1 MSPFPV
7 NLVCPRCRTLD
18 AHGELKIVLL
28 EPCDSAGED
37 RAGGRCPGC
46 GTNYPGVEDVHCVP
60 PDPDAFRQAQAEA
73 LDPGW
78 NGSCTTRE
86 SAALVCSEFGN
97 LEPGSDSFREA
108 FLPGVYAAANF
119 PEGLEPEALR
129 TELTCNLELP
139 ALLRNWLRAHPPRAV
154 ASAECALDVGCGPG
168 RLLHELAPLQPNGC
182 IGFDLRLSM
191 LRLARRLADCSET
204 FVPFRIEGRRFIPLR
219 ISKRRLNNDPLH
231 FVQGDI
237 ISPPFEAE
245 VFPLVSAV
253 SLLDTVTDP
262 LFALGQLDALVCP
275 GGLLILATPY
285 HWEPGATSPENWLS
299 TAEHSATEVIRI
311 ALAGGHACLPHL
323 DYEILEE
330 EPFLPWVLPSHGRLV
345 HRFFLDVILARKA
358 MANETRQPP
367 VD

>member
-1 MSPFPV
+1 MSSLPV
-7 NLVCPRCRTLD
+7 NLVCPRCRIID
-18 AHGELKIVLL
+18 AHGELSIVVL
-28 EPCDSAGED
+28 ESDSSTREDWAGD
-37 RAGGRCPGC
+37 RCPGC
-46 GTNYPGVEDVHCVP
+46 GSIYPRVENIYCVP
-60 PDPDAFRQAQAEA
+60 PDLDAFRQAQVDA

-78 NGSCTTRE
+78 NGSSTTRE
-86 SAALVCSEFGN
+86 GVALACSEFGK

-108 FLPGVYAAANF
+108 FLPGIYAAANF
-119 PEGLEPEALR
+119 PEGLEQEALR
-129 TELTCNLELP
+129 SELICNLELP
-139 ALLRNWLRAHPPRAV
+139 ALLRNWLGAHPPRAV
-154 ASAECALDVGCGPG
+154 ISAACALDVGCGPG
-168 RLLHELAPLQPNGC
+168 RLLQELAPLQPKGC

-191 LRLARRLADCSET
+191 LRLARRVAGCGEV

-219 ISKRRLNNDPLH
+219 VSNKGQNSVPLH

-237 ISPPFEAE
+237 LSPPFEAE

-262 LFALGQLDALVCP
+262 IFALGQLDALVCP
-275 GGLLILATPY
+275 GGLLLLATPY

-299 TAEHSATEVIRI
+299 TMEHSATETIRI

-345 HRFFLDVILARKA
+345 HRFFLDVILARKRNGVMQA
-358 MANETRQPP
+358 TAI
-367 VD
+367 